1 VALYAFGG
9 FGYGL
14 VVRQSVIEAK
24 AAGTT

>member
-24 AAGTT
+24 AAS